1 MERHIFKSL
10 RDWAADPKR
19 KVLLLRGARQVG
31 KTYAARELGK
41 DFENFFEI
49 NFEEEK
55 PVREFFSGSLN
66 PTGIVAKLAA
76 YYARPIVPGKTLLFL
91 DEIQACPEA
100 ISSLR
105 FFHEKIPGLHVIAAG
120 SLLEF
125 ALSEIPSFGVGRI
138 SSFFMFPMTFA
149 EFLNAVKDK
158 ALRDAALA
166 AGFDKPLE
174 QALHQRLIDRLR
186 EYLLIGGLPEVV
198 QSYLDRNDLR
208 HTQDV
213 LDDLINTIKT
223 DFAKYKKKSPTT
235 RIGEVFE
242 SVAAQSGSK
251 FMYSNVPSGSS
262 TAALQDALNL
272 LVDAGIV
279 HKIHHSSAGGIP
291 LGAQVN
297 PRKFKAVLFD
307 TGIHQRILGL
317 DLADYLLAKDFKTI
331 NRGSIAEVF
340 VALELI
346 AHQSLHQKSDLY
358 YWHREEKSSNAEV
371 DYVIQSGES
380 ILPLEVKAGTK
391 GQMQSI
397 RVFMSE
403 RKLNKGIRISM
414 ENYAT
419 LGDIDILPLYAVEK
433 LFAPAPR

>member
-1 MERHIFKSL
+1 MERIIFKHL
-10 RDWAADPKR
+10 KDWAADPKR

-31 KTYAARELGK
+31 KTYAARVLGK
-41 DFENFFEI
+41 SFENFLEI

-55 PVREFFSGSLN
+55 PVRDFFSGSLN
-66 PTGIVAKLAA
+66 PTGLIAKLAA
-76 YYARPIVPGKTLLFL
+76 YYARPVVPGKTLLFL
-91 DEIQACPEA
+91 DEIQSCPEA

-105 FFHEKIPGLHVIAAG
+105 FFYERIPELHVIAAG

-138 SSFFMFPMTFA
+138 SSYFMFPMNFA
-149 EFLNAVKDK
+149 EFMNAAKDK
-158 ALRDAALA
+158 ALHDAALA
-166 AGFDKPLE
+166 ADFDNPLE
-174 QALHQRLIDRLR
+174 QALHQRLADRLK
-186 EYLLIGGLPEVV
+186 EYFLIGGLPDVV

-208 HTQDV
+208 HTQNI
-213 LDDLINTIKT
+213 LDDLISTIKT
-223 DFAKYKKKSPTT
+223 DFAKYKKKSPTQ

-262 TAALQDALNL
+262 TAALQDSLNL

-291 LGAQVN
+291 LGAQAN

-307 TGIHQRILGL
+307 TGIHQRIIGL
-317 DLADYLLAKDFKTI
+317 DLADYLLAKDFKAI

-340 VALELI
+340 TALELI
-346 AHQSLHQKSDLY
+346 SYQSLHQKSDLY
-358 YWHREEKSSNAEV
+358 YWHREAKSSNAEV
-371 DYVIQSGES
+371 DYVIQSGKS

-391 GQMQSI
+391 GQMQSL
-397 RVFMSE
+397 RLFMSE
-403 RKLNKGIRISM
+403 KKIKKGIRISM
-414 ENYAT
+414 DNFAA
-419 LGDIDILPLYAVEK
+419 LDDVDILPLYAIAK
-433 LFAPAPR
+433 LSAPR

>member
-1 MERHIFKSL
+1 MERHIFKHL
-10 RDWAADPKR
+10 KDWAADPKR

-31 KTYAARELGK
+31 KTYAARVLGK

-55 PVREFFSGSLN
+55 PVREFFAGSLN
-66 PTGIVAKLAA
+66 PTGIITKLAA
-76 YYARPIVPGKTLLFL
+76 YYARPIIPGKTLLFL

-100 ISSLR
+100 INSLR

-138 SSFFMFPMTFA
+138 SSFFMFPMTFD
-149 EFLNAVKDK
+149 EFMTAAKDK
-158 ALRDAALA
+158 SLHDAALA
-166 AGFDKPLE
+166 ASFDNPLE
-174 QALHQRLIDRLR
+174 QALHQRLIDRLK
-186 EYLLIGGLPEVV
+186 EYLLIGGLPDVV

-213 LDDLINTIKT
+213 IDDLISTVKT
-223 DFAKYKKKSPTT
+223 DFAKYRKKSPAT

-317 DLADYLLAKDFKTI
+317 NLADYLLAKDFKAI

-346 AHQSLHQKSDLY
+346 SYQSLHQKSGLY
-358 YWHREEKSSNAEV
+358 YWHREAKSSNAEV
-371 DYVIQSGES
+371 DYLIQSGES
-380 ILPLEVKAGTK
+380 ILPLEVKGGTK
-391 GQMQSI
+391 GEMQSI
-397 RVFMSE
+397 RLFMSE
-403 RKLNKGIRISM
+403 RKLNKGMRISM

-419 LGDIDILPLYAVEK
+419 LGDIDILPLYAINK
-433 LFAPAPR
+433 LFVPAPR

>member
-1 MERHIFKSL
+1 MERCIFKHL
-10 RDWAADPKR
+10 RGWAADSRR

-41 DFENFFEI
+41 DFDNFLEI

-55 PVREFFSGSLN
+55 SVREFFSGSLN
-66 PTGIVAKLAA
+66 PAGIISKLAA
-76 YYARPIVPGKTLLFL
+76 YYAHPVVPGRTLLFL

-105 FFHEKIPGLHVIAAG
+105 FFHEKMPELHVIAAG

-125 ALSEIPSFGVGRI
+125 ALSEILSFGVGRI
-138 SSFFMFPMTFA
+138 SSLYMFPMTFA
-149 EFLNAVKDK
+149 EFMIAANDK
-158 ALRDAALA
+158 ALHDAALA
-166 AGFDKPLE
+166 AGFDNPLE

-198 QSYLDRNDLR
+198 QCYLDGNDLR
-208 HTQDV
+208 RAQAN
-213 LDDLINTIKT
+213 LDDMINTIKT
-223 DFAKYKKKSPTT
+223 DFAKYKQRAPTQ

-242 SVAAQSGSK
+242 SVVAQGGAK
-251 FMYSNVPSGSS
+251 FKYSNVPSGST
-262 TAALQDALNL
+262 TAALHDALTL
-272 LVDAGIV
+272 LVGAGIV
-279 HKIHHSSAGGIP
+279 HKIYHSSAGGIP

-307 TGIHQRILGL
+307 AGICQRILGL
-317 DLADYLLAKDFKTI
+317 DLADYLLAKDFRAI

-340 VALELI
+340 VALELM
-346 AHQSLHQKSDLY
+346 AYQSLHQKSDLY
-358 YWHREEKSSNAEV
+358 YWHREAKSSNAEV
-371 DYVIQSGES
+371 DYVIQRGES
-380 ILPLEVKAGTK
+380 ILPVEVKAGTK

-397 RVFMSE
+397 RAFMSE
-403 RKLNKGIRISM
+403 RNLDKGIRISM

-419 LGDIDILPLYAVEK
+419 LGDIDILPLYAIQK
-433 LFAPAPR
+433 LFA